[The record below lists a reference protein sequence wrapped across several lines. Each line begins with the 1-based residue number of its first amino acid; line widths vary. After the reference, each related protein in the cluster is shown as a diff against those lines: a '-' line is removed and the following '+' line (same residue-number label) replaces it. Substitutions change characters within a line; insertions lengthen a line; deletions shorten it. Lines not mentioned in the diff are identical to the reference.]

1 MKKRYFLMGILL
13 VVFILITT
21 LVVTNN
27 ISSFDDNIYNMIFH
41 LRNNFLDL
49 FFKTI
54 TLCANTIPIIC
65 IVIIL
70 LLIVKDKYRY
80 VLGIT
85 TITTLLS
92 NQLIKH
98 IIMRPRPDHL
108 RLIKQ
113 NGYSYPSGHSM
124 ISIAV
129 YGFLIYYVYHKVK
142 NKVLK
147 ISLII
152 LLSLLIILIGISR
165 IYVGVHYP
173 SDVLGG
179 YTLSLLIIIVVIL
192 GVDKYVKDDSK

>member
-147 ISLII
+147 IALII

>member
-27 ISSFDDNIYNMIFH
+27 ISSFDDNIYNMIFSI
-41 LRNNFLDL
+41 RNNFLDL

-142 NKVLK
+142 NKALK
-147 ISLII
+147 IALII

>member
-27 ISSFDDNIYNMIFH
+27 ISSFDDYIYNMIFH

-85 TITTLLS
+85 TVTTLLS

-142 NKVLK
+142 NKALK
-147 ISLII
+147 IALII

-173 SDVLGG
+173 SDILGG
-179 YTLSLLIIIVVIL
+179 YILSLLILILVIL
-192 GVDKYVKDDSK
+192 GVDKYDKTSSK

>member
-27 ISSFDDNIYNMIFH
+27 ISSFDDNIYNMIFSI
-41 LRNNFLDL
+41 RNNFLDL

-147 ISLII
+147 IALII

>member
-142 NKVLK
+142 NKALK
-147 ISLII
+147 IALII

>member
-27 ISSFDDNIYNMIFH
+27 ISSFDDNIYNMIFSI
-41 LRNNFLDL
+41 RNNFLDL

-147 ISLII
+147 IALII

-192 GVDKYVKDDSK
+192 GVDKYVKNDSK

>member
-27 ISSFDDNIYNMIFH
+27 ISSFDDNIYNMIFN
-41 LRNNFLDL
+41 LRNNLLDL

-142 NKVLK
+142 NKALK
-147 ISLII
+147 IALII

>member
-1 MKKRYFLMGILL
+1 
-13 VVFILITT
+13 
-21 LVVTNN
+21 
-27 ISSFDDNIYNMIFH
+27 
-41 LRNNFLDL
+41 
-49 FFKTI
+49 
-54 TLCANTIPIIC
+54 
-65 IVIIL
+65 
-70 LLIVKDKYRY
+70 
-80 VLGIT
+80 
-85 TITTLLS
+85 
-92 NQLIKH
+92 
-98 IIMRPRPDHL
+98 MRPRPDHL

-142 NKVLK
+142 NKALK
-147 ISLII
+147 IALII